1 MNSKKKYVPLDSD
14 VELKKLGARI
24 KQLRIQKGY
33 TNMDKFAY
41 DHDINRTQY
50 AQYEVGKDLRY
61 SSLIRLLNA
70 FEISLIDF
78 VSIEPEN

>member
-1 MNSKKKYVPLDSD
+1 MKAKKKYVPLDAD

-50 AQYEVGKDLRY
+50 AQYELGKDLRY

-70 FEISLIDF
+70 FEITFDELFSLE
-78 VSIEPEN
+78 V